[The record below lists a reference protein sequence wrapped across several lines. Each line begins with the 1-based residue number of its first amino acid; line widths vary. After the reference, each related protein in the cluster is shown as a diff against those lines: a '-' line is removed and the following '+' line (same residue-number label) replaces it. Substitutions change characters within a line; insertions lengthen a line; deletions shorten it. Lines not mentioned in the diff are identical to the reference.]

1 MASARTATNR
11 GDAGLLEG
19 SRTVSHRRDS
29 VANRQRLLAATGRL
43 LARGERPRNLQQVAA
58 EAGLSAATAYR
69 HFESLEAA
77 MAAYAHFT
85 IVSMQEFA
93 ARQEVTGSE
102 LLTILSSEWVRL
114 IRERGPAMVHLRS
127 PDGFLQRRHSGD
139 QLIRDTC
146 QYLEPAV
153 QGILAELALP
163 AEALE
168 YGLFLWN
175 VMFDPREV
183 LDLVGTLGWS
193 DEIVVDRL
201 MASYFPALGTF
212 VIVGS
217 GRAGHAAQTSPG
229 QLRSDGGPSE
239 AGTSPG

>member
-1 MASARTATNR
+1 MASRTATKP
-11 GDAGLLEG
+11 GDSELPAG
-19 SRTVSHRRDS
+19 SRVVSHRRDS
-29 VANRQRLLAATGRL
+29 VASRQRLLAATGRL

-85 IVSMQEFA
+85 IASMQEFA
-93 ARQEVTGSE
+93 ADQQATGSE
-102 LLTILSSEWVRL
+102 LLRILSAEWVRL

-127 PDGFLQRRHSGD
+127 PDGFLQRRRSGD
-139 QLIRDTC
+139 GLITDTC
-146 QYLEPAV
+146 AYLEPAV
-153 QGILAELALP
+153 RGILDELGLP

-193 DEIVVDRL
+193 DELLVDRL
-201 MASYFPALGTF
+201 MASYFPALSTF
-212 VIVGS
+212 ATGGS
-217 GRAGHAAQTSPG
+217 VRAGDAGQTSCRQPRPG
-229 QLRSDGGPSE
+229 TGPRG
-239 AGTSPG
+239 AGASSG